1 MKFRPFLL
9 LILAAC
15 TLGLSSSLWSQTAP
29 ATTSSLRELLEL
41 KLNTPVPV
49 EKQEVTAI
57 PGYDEL
63 MVSRNRWAA
72 KAEGVEINIEG
83 NEFKDISIV
92 SLEGAANGS
101 ADAVSKLEG
110 VSSPQVTISEAT
122 VPGADSALRVS
133 FKAQRYGK
141 ELCIESLYAIK
152 GSRLWTV
159 ICTFENTGPRPKF
172 IGETVVKS
180 VRFE

>member
-1 MKFRPFLL
+1 
-9 LILAAC
+9 
-15 TLGLSSSLWSQTAP
+15 
-29 ATTSSLRELLEL
+29 
-41 KLNTPVPV
+41 
-49 EKQEVTAI
+49 
-57 PGYDEL
+57 
-63 MVSRNRWAA
+63 MVSRNSWAA
-72 KAEGVEINIEG
+72 KAEGVEINIQG

-101 ADAVSKLEG
+101 ADAVSKLDG
-110 VSSPQVTISEAT
+110 VSAPQVTINEAK
-122 VPGADSALRVS
+122 VPGADRALRVT